1 MEKSLEDFE
10 ERARGIKEYLQT
22 LDIQAGR
29 YREMIRHASG
39 LGGCSFPNIRV
50 RIDLVDESSK
60 LSLLHTFDMSIE
72 CSYCGWLIGL
82 RETKGAILGWPKSQ

>member
-1 MEKSLEDFE
+1 MEKSLEDFKE
-10 ERARGIKEYLQT
+10 QAQGIKEYLQT

-50 RIDLVDESSK
+50 RVDLVDETSQF
-60 LSLLHTFDMSIE
+60 SLLHTFDMSIE
-72 CSYCGWLIGL
+72 CSYCRWLIGF
-82 RETKGAILGWPKSQ
+82 RETKGAILEWPKSQ